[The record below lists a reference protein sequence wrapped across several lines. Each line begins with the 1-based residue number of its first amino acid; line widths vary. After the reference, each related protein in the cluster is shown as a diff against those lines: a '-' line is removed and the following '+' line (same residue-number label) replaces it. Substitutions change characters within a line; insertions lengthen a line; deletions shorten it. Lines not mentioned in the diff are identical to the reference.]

1 MIAIVD
7 YNAGNLTSVKLA
19 LNQIGEDSVITSDEE
34 LILDADRVVFPG
46 VGAAGAAMDNI
57 KRLGLMETLSKFI
70 ATGKPLLGI
79 CLGAQIVLDS
89 SLENDNTECMGF
101 IPGTTN
107 LFQSTAEHQIKVPQI
122 GWNQVEFIA
131 LHPVFAN
138 IPPGS
143 EFYFVHSY
151 YPVPSKADHS
161 LAETTYGGTRFA
173 SVLGKDNIIACQF
186 HPEKSGRRGLQ
197 LLENFCNWDG
207 NIFNRKD
214 R

>member
-19 LNQIGEDSVITSDEE
+19 LNQIGEDSVVTSDEG
-34 LILDADRVVFPG
+34 LILNADRVVFPG
-46 VGAAGAAMDNI
+46 VGAAGAAMENI
-57 KRLGLMETLSKFI
+57 KKLGLIETLSRFI
-70 ATGKPLLGI
+70 TTGKPLLGI

-89 SLENDNTECMGF
+89 SLENDNTECIGL

-107 LFQSTAEHQIKVPQI
+107 LFQSTAEHPFKVPQI

-131 LHPVFAN
+131 SHPVFAD

-151 YPVPSKADHS
+151 YPVPSNADHS
-161 LAETTYGGTRFA
+161 LAETTYGETRFT
-173 SVLGKDNIIACQF
+173 SILGRDNMIACQF
-186 HPEKSGRRGLQ
+186 HPEKSGS
-197 LLENFCNWDG
+197 C
-207 NIFNRKD
+207 
-214 R
+214 